1 MGTGKI
7 VSAGRMGE
15 ATGVTAGLGTAYAAY
30 DDRLVWVHTHI
41 CFEPLQVI
49 GEHLS
54 RRKPQ
59 QTEFAVQSARGGQGF
74 TVQG

>member
-1 MGTGKI
+1 
-7 VSAGRMGE
+7 VEE
-15 ATGVTAGLGTAYAAY
+15 ATGVAAGLGTEYAA
-30 DDRLVWVHTHI
+30 DDEQLVWVHSHI
-41 CFEPLQVI
+41 YVEPLQI
-49 GEHLS
+49 IEEHLL